1 MSLYGKAGAAGTA
14 ASLPTSIEGSLL
26 LTVFR
31 WIFLYLGVAT
41 LLHWFIW
48 GFTIL
53 RRIIPVAPPPIQD
66 MFKIEWVIGLLACVF
81 YLGVTIWASRKRSI
95 PALSILIGFSIAGLA
110 CWAYLT
116 MSAPIKRVPDQDHS
130 ALYLMAAFQSRGTAF
145 TWLLTL
151 AQQAGAKIA
160 SPMWRG
166 LTITQHILTAGL
178 CVFAMIKQPTESK

>member
-66 MFKIEWVIGLLACVF
+66 
-81 YLGVTIWASRKRSI
+81 
-95 PALSILIGFSIAGLA
+95 IA
-110 CWAYLT
+110 
-116 MSAPIKRVPDQDHS
+116 
-130 ALYLMAAFQSRGTAF
+130 
-145 TWLLTL
+145 
-151 AQQAGAKIA
+151 
-160 SPMWRG
+160 
-166 LTITQHILTAGL
+166 
-178 CVFAMIKQPTESK
+178 